1 MGRGGPR
8 GFPYRLEE
16 SRLKQPFHDCQD
28 ALVAGITEPSKGE
41 YYIIL
46 GAGNHD
52 CTRWRMTE
60 SLLKK
65 IRREINE
72 KLD

>member
-1 MGRGGPR
+1 LTEPSYDC
-8 GFPYRLEE
+8 PY
-16 SRLKQPFHDCQD
+16 
-28 ALVAGITEPSKGE
+28 AIVAAVIEPSKGE
-41 YYIIL
+41 YYIML
-46 GAGNHD
+46 GPGDSSAA
-52 CTRWRMTE
+52 RWRITD

>member
-1 MGRGGPR
+1 MS
-8 GFPYRLEE
+8 E
-16 SRLKQPFHDCQD
+16 PFHHCQD
-28 ALVAGITEPSKGE
+28 AAVAGITEPSKGE

-46 GAGNHD
+46 GTGNHD

>member
-1 MGRGGPR
+1 MC
-8 GFPYRLEE
+8 FPYRLEE
-16 SRLKQPFHDCQD
+16 SSLSEPFHNCQT
-28 ALVAGITEPSKGE
+28 AHVAGITEPSKGE

-46 GAGNHD
+46 GTGHHD